1 LNKLANIIIPKE
13 HTAKYYNIS
22 KAMAKKQKK
31 AFQRAA
37 EAAAEAAAAMEAS
50 YNKPY
55 EVVYYSG
62 PPSEN
67 GDPTLPMDTAK
78 DDGASGGGNADGV
91 ERAVDKTTSVTVSV
105 SMAQGEG
112 MGSIEDLSL
121 FEDLTKASGP

>member
-1 LNKLANIIIPKE
+1 LNKLANIIILKE

-31 AFQRAA
+31 AFQR
-37 EAAAEAAAAMEAS
+37 AAEAAAAMEAS

-67 GDPTLPMDTAK
+67 GDPTLPIDTAK

-91 ERAVDKTTSVTVSV
+91 ERAVEKTTSVTVSV
-105 SMAQGEG
+105 SVAQDEG